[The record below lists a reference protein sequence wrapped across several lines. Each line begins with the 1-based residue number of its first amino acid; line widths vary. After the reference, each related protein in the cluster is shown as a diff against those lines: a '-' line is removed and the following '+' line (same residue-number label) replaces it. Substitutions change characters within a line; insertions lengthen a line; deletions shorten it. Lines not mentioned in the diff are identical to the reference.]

1 MITPPE
7 AGLVQVRIEV
17 PRGGFVKWGA
27 DGGVDFVSPL
37 PCPFNYGSLPGPLA
51 DDGDPPDAVLLGPRR
66 ARGSVVRGRVV
77 GRALFLDQG
86 RRDDKLLCVPEG
98 RDGGL
103 SHAERLQLVAFF
115 ALYARVKAL
124 AGRLGGARG
133 RSSGQTRFEGLDD
146 GCAAGGGGGRSRAR
160 ESRGAGAR

>member
-51 DDGDPPDAVLLGPRR
+51 DDGDPPDAVLLGPRLAGGR
-66 ARGSVVRGRVV
+66 VVAARVV
-77 GRALFLDQG
+77 GRVRFLDQG
-86 RRDDKLLCVPEG
+86 QRDDKLLCVSLG

-103 SHAERLQLVAFF
+103 SRAERLQVVAFF
-115 ALYARVKAL
+115 ALYGRVKAL
-124 AGRLGGARG
+124 ARRLRG
-133 RSSGQTRFEGLDD
+133 QPGPTCFQGIEG
-146 GCAAGGGGGRSRAR
+146 
-160 ESRGAGAR
+160 